1 MGLILVSIK
10 VYIIEIG
17 LKDESVEFT
26 QDLCADIICEN
37 GLCVA
42 GTCVCDSG
50 YVEIDNVCE
59 ETCDSDPCEALI

>member
-1 MGLILVSIK
+1 M
-10 VYIIEIG
+10 
-17 LKDESVEFT
+17 KDESVEFK
-26 QDLCADIICEN
+26 QDLCAGIICEN